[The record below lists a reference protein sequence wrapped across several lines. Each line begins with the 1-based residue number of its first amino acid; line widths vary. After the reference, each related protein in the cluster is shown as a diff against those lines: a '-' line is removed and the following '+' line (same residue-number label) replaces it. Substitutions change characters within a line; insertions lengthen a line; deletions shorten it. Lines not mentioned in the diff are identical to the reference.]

1 MGWFGKKRGDSP
13 GYEDNAALS
22 GFGGYQPSDSPGYE
36 PSPELNAPAG
46 AEPEPVPESQT
57 PVKQPMSRS
66 GRRARYGFFATL
78 SVITV
83 AALANNGSDRSSS
96 SSTPTTRA
104 PVVYT
109 PSPRV
114 VAPPVTDGWQSV
126 AGADGLVA
134 YDVPPN
140 WTPKPGTIH
149 GWEKTALVPGIR
161 MFSSAFVGDDYCP
174 AVKGSRIGGGGL
186 TTVKVAEAPAAATK
200 AVNDLAVS
208 AYNQDEGPLS
218 AKITLEPAQATE
230 FTLGT
235 GKKVPA
241 SIIIADVTLGYTGP
255 CVPKRALVGVLAAD
269 MGDAA
274 AALAVYADQ
283 DTPGG
288 ADREQILK
296 ILKTYRGVPEADRKT
311 ITPPPSTLR

>member
-1 MGWFGKKRGDSP
+1 MFGKKRGDSP
-13 GYEDNAALS
+13 GYEDKQALS
-22 GFGGYQPSDSPGYE
+22 GFGGYEPSDSPGYTPSPVEPVSEPTLE
-36 PSPELNAPAG
+36 PSKPA
-46 AEPEPVPESQT
+46 
-57 PVKQPMSRS
+57 KQPMSRS
-66 GRRARYGFFATL
+66 GRRAMYGFFATL
-78 SVITV
+78 GVIAV

-149 GWEKTALVPGIR
+149 GWEKTALVPGIS

-174 AVKGSRIGGGGL
+174 AVKGSRIGGSGL
-186 TTVKVAEAPAAATK
+186 TTVKVADAPGAANK
-200 AVNDLAVS
+200 ALYDLVVS
-208 AYNQDEGPLS
+208 AYNPEEGPLS
-218 AKITLEPAQATE
+218 AKIVADPPQQAE

-235 GKKVPA
+235 GKKAPA
-241 SIIIADVTLGYTGP
+241 NILIAEVTLGYTGT
-255 CVPKRALVGVLAAD
+255 CIPKRALVGVQAVD
-269 MGDAA
+269 MGDAS
-274 AALAVYADQ
+274 AALLVYSDQ
-283 DTPGG
+283 DQQGS

>member
-36 PSPELNAPAG
+36 PEKPEP
-46 AEPEPVPESQT
+46 AEPEPKPA
-57 PVKQPMSRS
+57 KKPMSRS
-66 GRRARYGFFATL
+66 GRRAMYGFFATL
-78 SVITV
+78 GVIAV
-83 AALANNGSDRSSS
+83 AALSNNGDHRSSS
-96 SSTPTTRA
+96 SPSTRA
-104 PVVYT
+104 PIVYT

-140 WTPKPGTIH
+140 WTPKPTTVH
-149 GWEKTALVPGIR
+149 GWEKSPLVPGISL
-161 MFSSAFVGDDYCP
+161 FSSAFLGDGYCP
-174 AVKGSRIGGGGL
+174 AVKGSRIGGSGM
-186 TTVKVAEAPAAATK
+186 TTVKVADASAAADK
-200 AVNDLAVS
+200 AMNDLAVS
-208 AYNQDEGPLS
+208 AYNPDEGPLS
-218 AKITLEPAQATE
+218 ARITAEPAQATE

-235 GKKVPA
+235 GKKAPA
-241 SIIIADVTLGYTGP
+241 SIRIAEVTLGYTGP
-255 CVPKRALVGVLAAD
+255 CVPKRALVGVQAVD

-274 AALAVYADQ
+274 AALLVYSVQ
-283 DTPGG
+283 DEQGS

-296 ILKTYRGVPEADRKT
+296 ILKSYRGVPEADRET